1 MRVFSADSNDAGPS
15 LDSVSLPLQPPP
27 NKTVFDSVWS
37 DNPATSVTPYA
48 PLENYAQM
56 PAAVEPTN
64 ANKKI
69 LEDSVHRWQQ
79 HQVGTSTGQDQA
91 LDLTPLTPTL
101 GLGVTPPT
109 TNSLGS
115 TSTTSEAL
123 RYSAME
129 TSWNDVSG
137 HLQENPTFQSP
148 TLDGGTVTTDAPC
161 SAHPIVNSNNNSDIV
176 VNLNYQAETLPRPVH
191 QSVPEVSNS

>member
-1 MRVFSADSNDAGPS
+1 MPS
-15 LDSVSLPLQPPP
+15 
-27 NKTVFDSVWS
+27 
-37 DNPATSVTPYA
+37 
-48 PLENYAQM
+48 
-56 PAAVEPTN
+56 AVEPTN

-109 TNSLGS
+109 TNSLGT

-137 HLQENPTFQSP
+137 HLQENPTFQNS
-148 TLDGGTVTTDAPC
+148 TLDGSGTVTTDAPC
-161 SAHPIVNSNNNSDIV
+161 PADHPVVNSNNNSDIV
-176 VNLNYQAETLPRPVH
+176 VNLNYQTETFPRPVH
-191 QSVPEVSNS
+191 QSVPEVSYS